1 METQEHTTVIP
12 VQQVPPTA
20 VMQQAGVAQRQSV
33 NVSAVRVLG
42 QSWNQCFRMIFW
54 KKI

>member
-20 VMQQAGVAQRQSV
+20 VMQQTGVSQRQTVCCKSLRLV
-33 NVSAVRVLG
+33 MQLV
-42 QSWNQCFRMIFW
+42 F
-54 KKI
+54 

>member
-20 VMQQAGVAQRQSV
+20 VMQQTGVAQRQIV

-42 QSWNQCFRMIFW
+42 
-54 KKI
+54 